1 MKNLSNPNNN
11 QSISIKGE
19 WFLQY
24 DNGPILG
31 PFNNSMT
38 TAGLEKFAAKIATL
52 ESPFIA
58 IGNVGG
64 EAFRKAV
71 GAVIQ
76 TGASLRFRS
85 FLALSEANGDHTWLA
100 LYSDATVNPESGIKI
115 NHLDLL
121 FSKSANQV
129 LNIECKITVQ
139 QGAAGGA

>member
-1 MKNLSNPNNN
+1 MKQPNNKLNNNLS
-11 QSISIKGE
+11 IKST

-24 DNGPILG
+24 DSGPIIG
-31 PFNNSMT
+31 PLYNSMT
-38 TAGLEKFAAKIATL
+38 TAGLEKLAAKIATL

-58 IGNVGG
+58 IGDANG
-64 EAFRKAV
+64 EVFRKAV

-76 TGASLRFRS
+76 TGAILRFRAT
-85 FLALSEANGDHTWLA
+85 LALSEANGDHTWLE
-100 LYSDATVNPESGIKI
+100 LYSDATTNPESGIKI
-115 NHLDLL
+115 NHLDHL